1 MQREQQEK
9 KERALL
15 VGFATSSR
23 ERWEA
28 LDSLEELQQLAET
41 AGYDVFEKFLQIRP
55 QIDPAY
61 YIGIGKAKEL
71 GEIARQYG
79 IDIIIFDFELSHV
92 QARNLEKVM
101 GIKVMDRTQLI
112 MKIFES
118 RARTSEAKIQ
128 VELAQLEYELTH
140 LVGRGKELSRLG
152 GGIGTRG
159 PGEKELEVEKRR
171 IKDRITAL
179 KKKLKTIERTKKI
192 HRKARRDFIKIAL
205 VGYTNVGKSTI
216 MNLLT
221 DASVYVDD
229 KLFATLDA
237 TTRLLKLPGVPYRVV
252 LSDTVGFIKDIPPG
266 LIASFRATLGVL
278 EDADLIL
285 HVVDISHPN
294 MEEQIKTVEETLK
307 EMNLKDKPVLM
318 VFNKIDMLLDRNV
331 IHRLRQKYP
340 SSVFISARLRE
351 NIDELVEKIKEMLE
365 ENFRHFDMEIPMEEF
380 ERYSALKKYAYIE
393 EEEFTDDRVKVKG
406 IIHRKFEKI
415 LQK

>member
-1 MQREQQEK
+1 MENTREER

-15 VGFATSSR
+15 VGFATSSKD
-23 ERWEA
+23 RWEA
-28 LDSLEELQQLAET
+28 LDSLEELHQLAET
-41 AGYDVFEKFLQIRP
+41 AGYEVFEKFLQIRP

-61 YIGIGKAKEL
+61 YIGVGKAKEL

-79 IDIIIFDFELSHV
+79 IDIIIFDFELTHA

-101 GIKVMDRTQLI
+101 GIRVMDRTQLI

-128 VELAQLEYELTH
+128 VELAQLEYALTH

-159 PGEKELEVEKRR
+159 PGEKELEMEKRR

-179 KKKLKTIERTKKI
+179 RKKLQIIERTKKI

-237 TTRLLKLPGVPYRVV
+237 TTRLLKLPGVPYKVV

-266 LIASFRATLGVL
+266 LIASFKVTLGVI

-294 MEEQIKTVEETLK
+294 MEEHIKTVEKTL
-307 EMNLKDKPVLM
+307 EDMNLKDKPVLL

-331 IHRLRQKYP
+331 IYRLRQKYP
-340 SSVFISARLRE
+340 NSVFISARLKE

-365 ENFRHFDMEIPMEEF
+365 ENFRTFEVEIPLEKF
-380 ERYSALKKYAYIE
+380 DKYSALKKYAYIE
-393 EEEFTDDRVKVKG
+393 EEDFTDSAVRVKG
-406 IIHRKFEKI
+406 IIHRKFQKI
-415 LQK
+415 LEE

>member
-1 MQREQQEK
+1 MQQEK

-15 VGFATSSR
+15 VGFATSSK

-41 AGYDVFEKFLQIRP
+41 AGYEVFEKFLQIRP

-79 IDIIIFDFELSHV
+79 IDIIIFDFELSYA

-101 GIKVMDRTQLI
+101 GIKVMDRTELI

-118 RARTSEAKIQ
+118 RAKTSEAKIQ

-237 TTRLLKLPGVPYRVV
+237 TTRLLKLPGVPYKVV

-340 SSVFISARLRE
+340 NSVFISARLKE

-365 ENFRHFDMEIPMEEF
+365 ENFRHFEVEIPMEEF

-415 LQK
+415 LQR

>member
-1 MQREQQEK
+1 MQREHQEK

-41 AGYDVFEKFLQIRP
+41 AGYEVFEKFLQIRP

-340 SSVFISARLRE
+340 SSVFISARLKE

>member
-331 IHRLRQKYP
+331 IHRLRLKYP